1 MPSPSPL
8 RSHGSVTN
16 GQPTAVLILD
26 DERFDRHRLARFCSS
41 LDFPCAVSNASSLN
55 DFRSRIEESSFSL
68 ILIDYYLPDGNGMD
82 ALELVRL
89 SPRNLNTATIMI
101 TGLGQDSIEQQAL
114 DWGCADYLTKD
125 ELSSATFHRAVNNAL
140 QRSELTVAVE
150 AQTYARLEVEKV
162 LEHFAGQC
170 ARDIKPMVS
179 RMMRQLR
186 DLRSGADR
194 AGVPQLDQFDR
205 IDSSCMTL
213 WEFLIEMERYQGAA
227 LVGGL
232 LTPLADGSSG
242 DLAEPDKPPS
252 PFTRMSH

>member
-8 RSHGSVTN
+8 RPHGSVTN

-26 DERFDRHRLARFCSS
+26 DERFARHRLARFCSS

>member
-8 RSHGSVTN
+8 RPHGSVTN

-140 QRSELTVAVE
+140 QRSELTIAVE

-194 AGVPQLDQFDR
+194 AGVPQMDQFDR

-227 LVGGL
+227 LVGEL

>member
-8 RSHGSVTN
+8 RPHGSVTN

>member
-8 RSHGSVTN
+8 RPHGSVTN
-16 GQPTAVLILD
+16 RQPTAVLILD

-68 ILIDYYLPDGNGMD
+68 ILIDYYLPDGNGLD

-101 TGLGQDSIEQQAL
+101 TGLGQDNIEQQAL

-140 QRSELTVAVE
+140 QKSKLTIAVE
-150 AQTYARLEVEKV
+150 AQTYARQEVEKV

-186 DLRSGADR
+186 DLRTGAEH
-194 AGVPQLDQFDR
+194 AGAPQLDQFDR

-213 WEFLIEMERYQGAA
+213 WEFLIEMERYQGEA
-227 LVGGL
+227 LVGGM
-232 LTPLADGSSG
+232 LTPLSESSNG
-242 DLAEPDKPPS
+242 DLTEPRKPPS
-252 PFTRMSH
+252 PFARMPH